1 MAKIRKRT
9 FSGDTDFTEKS
20 VRHSRSGNKE
30 NDGTR
35 ERRSHTRASSSTSTA
50 ITRTSRQTQS
60 PNAKGKGKMGT
71 SPRKARSSRVDEVD
85 IADGLADMS
94 LEDQSFNAAV
104 VPVITTANATAPGS
118 IRIPKSPGGSN
129 GLLVPPT
136 YPSNSIRLGANEDL
150 NRFVSSSTAT
160 SGTTL
165 TAGSAQSF
173 VKHPGPGGNIRQ
185 IRPEEV
191 QGMLGDRVGQMVFD
205 KVMMKWVK
213 GVSRRVEIEEERTEL
228 TRASTESEDPFR
240 DIESLREDDD
250 TRAGRGHEAD
260 IEDGMSRI
268 TETEREEVEDEEEM
282 ELNSFSFDGASA
294 GVVHVM
300 TGVETDDLTTDS
312 EDEDNRV
319 LTEIDTEQHEYFD
332 SDEEMPTAT
341 LPPFPPPVLSTPVP
355 PRPHA
360 EVSTPIPR
368 GGMKSSSNTPVSALK
383 NGSGSRMRTPANR
396 MGHRRSVSFSDG
408 KREGPIRGV
417 GRNSMDITSGPVD
430 KSIVLVPSAR
440 SKRIADMME
449 DLESPGKSD
458 RFSLWVMSL
467 NRILKTKTRPQRLV
481 ALVGA
486 HPLPTK

>member
-1 MAKIRKRT
+1 MAKIRRRT
-9 FSGDTDFTEKS
+9 LSGDTDFPEKS
-20 VRHSRSGNKE
+20 VRHGRSGNKE
-30 NDGTR
+30 NDRPR

-50 ITRTSRQTQS
+50 MTRTSRQTHS
-60 PNAKGKGKMGT
+60 PKGNGKA
-71 SPRKARSSRVDEVD
+71 SLRKADKVD
-85 IADGLADMS
+85 IADGLAGMS
-94 LEDQSFNAAV
+94 LGSNAV
-104 VPVITTANATAPGS
+104 VPVIAIANATATIP
-118 IRIPKSPGGSN
+118 IPKSPGGPYGQN
-129 GLLVPPT
+129 GLLLPPT

-191 QGMLGDRVGQMVFD
+191 QGMFGDRVGQMVFD

-213 GVSRRVEIEEERTEL
+213 SVPRRAEIEDERTEL

-250 TRAGRGHEAD
+250 TKGGRGHEAD
-260 IEDGMSRI
+260 VEYEMSRI
-268 TETEREEVEDEEEM
+268 TETEREEVEDEEETD
-282 ELNSFSFDGASA
+282 LNSFSFDSPSA

-300 TGVETDDLTTDS
+300 TGVESDDLTTDS
-312 EDEDNRV
+312 EDEDDRV
-319 LTEIDTEQHEYFD
+319 LTEIDMDQHEYFD

-341 LPPFPPPVLSTPVP
+341 LPPAPQPVLSTPVP

-368 GGMKSSSNTPVSALK
+368 NTPASALK
-383 NGSGSRMRTPANR
+383 NGSGSRTKTPTNR
-396 MGHRRSVSFSDG
+396 IGHRRSVSFSDG

-417 GRNSMDITSGPVD
+417 GKNSMDITVD
-430 KSIVLVPSAR
+430 KSIVLVPSTR

-449 DLESPGKSD
+449 DLESPGKLDYCSP
-458 RFSLWVMSL
+458 WVMSL
-467 NRILKTKTRPQRLV
+467 NVLKTKTHPQGQV
-481 ALVGA
+481 ALVDA
-486 HPLPTK
+486 QQVPTKRSPCLFASLVH